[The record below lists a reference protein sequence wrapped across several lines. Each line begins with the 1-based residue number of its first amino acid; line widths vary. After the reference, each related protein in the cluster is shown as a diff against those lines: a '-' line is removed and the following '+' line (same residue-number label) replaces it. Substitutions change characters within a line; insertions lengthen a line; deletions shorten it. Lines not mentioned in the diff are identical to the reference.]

1 MPSPTRALLF
11 GALLATASPVAVLA
25 AEAPAVDNN
34 APVVAGVIVTATSS
48 ESRDKLAPSTTET
61 ITARDIADTV
71 NAVNIEDDLKYLP
84 DVFIRKR
91 HVGDT
96 QAPMA
101 TRTSGVGASARSVIY
116 VDGLLISAL
125 IGNNNTNASPR
136 WGMAPEQAVSRI
148 DMLYGPFSAAYPGN
162 SIGGVIEIT
171 TRMPDHSEGQAKV
184 VGSLQ
189 DFSLYSTHNQYGAGQ
204 ASLLFGNRW
213 GPLAARFSW
222 QHTDSSSQP
231 LGLATTAR
239 GTATSGADTVSGGIV
254 GVNRL
259 NMPIL
264 IAGATSLEHQVQ
276 DNQTLKAT
284 YDLTPRLQLA
294 YTLGHFSNNTHA
306 HSETY
311 LTDATTG
318 APVYSEPRLDANGLP
333 TDSPATTFR
342 FGGFN
347 YTLPNSAFANGAYHL
362 VEDHWMNGLTAKYS
376 GDSFTGR
383 VTLSSYS
390 YGKDAQRMANEPPPA
405 ASSNRA
411 GTITY
416 LDGTGWTTAD
426 ADGVWRPGGAMA
438 THAIAFGL
446 HADRFNLANW
456 KYNTANWIDG
466 APTTLS
472 SVSRGDTQTEAAYV
486 QDVWAVTPALKL
498 TTGARLERWEATKG
512 YIAPLAAGLANAQ
525 PENDATRV
533 SPKVSAEWRPDG
545 ADGHWRLTASYG
557 DAYRFPTVTE
567 LYLSVTAGNQ
577 LRVPNPNLTPEH
589 ARSAELAAEW
599 SNAKVRARLS
609 LFNEDVRNAL
619 ISQSATVPG
628 TTNTATFVQN
638 VDRTI
643 ATGAEGVFERK
654 DLWIDGFDIMASLTY
669 LDPHISSDPALPAA
683 VGKQIPQVPK
693 WRSTVTATWR
703 PTDKWTFSTGVRYS
717 SRLYGTID
725 NSDTVGHTYQ
735 GFEGYLIVDARASY
749 RVNDHWQAAVGV
761 DNANDKSYFLF
772 HPFPQRSVTAELTYK
787 F

>member
-1 MPSPTRALLF
+1 MTSTTRALLF
-11 GALLATASPVAVLA
+11 GALLASASPTAVLA
-25 AEAPAVDNN
+25 ADAPDAVD
-34 APVVAGVIVTATSS
+34 APPTVSGVIVTARSS
-48 ESRDKLAPSTTET
+48 EARDKLAPSTTET
-61 ITARDIADTV
+61 VTAHDIADTV

-162 SIGGVIEIT
+162 SIGGVVEIT
-171 TRMPDHSEGQAKV
+171 TRMPDHFEGEAKV
-184 VGSLQ
+184 LGSLQ
-189 DFSLYSTHNQYGAGQ
+189 DFSLYRTHNQYGAGQ
-204 ASLLFGNRW
+204 ASVLFGNRW
-213 GPLAARFSW
+213 GPLAARLSW

-231 LGLATTAR
+231 LGIATTTPT
-239 GTATSGADTVSGGIV
+239 GTTTSADNINGGLT
-254 GVNRL
+254 GVNRA

-264 IAGATSLEHQVQ
+264 IAGVTSLEHQVQ
-276 DNQTLKAT
+276 DNQTFKAS

-294 YTLGHFSNNTHA
+294 YTFGHFSNNTHA

-311 LTDATTG
+311 LSDAATG
-318 APVYSEPRLDANGLP
+318 APVYSAPQLDANGQAISGP
-333 TDSPATTFR
+333 TPLR
-342 FGGFN
+342 FGGFT
-347 YTLPNSAFANGAYHL
+347 YGLPNATFANGNYHL

-383 VTLSSYS
+383 LTFSNYS
-390 YGKDAQRMANEPPPA
+390 YGKDAQRLPNEPPPTA
-405 ASSNRA
+405 ASDRA

-416 LDGTGWTTAD
+416 LDGTGWTTVD
-426 ADGVWRPGGAMA
+426 ADGVWRPGGDTSA
-438 THAIAFGL
+438 HAIAFGL
-446 HADRFNLANW
+446 HADRFNLASL

-466 APTTLS
+466 APTSLS
-472 SVSRGDTQTEAAYV
+472 AASRGDTKTAAAYV
-486 QDVWAVTPALKL
+486 QDVWSVTPTLKL
-498 TTGARLERWEATKG
+498 TTGIRLERWEAIKG
-512 YIAPLAAGLANAQ
+512 YISPLAAGLPNDQ
-525 PENDATRV
+525 PENSAARV

-545 ADGHWRLTASYG
+545 AGGHWRLTGSYG

-567 LYLSVTAGNQ
+567 LYLAVSVGGQ
-577 LRVPNPNLTPEH
+577 LRVANPNLTPEH

-599 SNAKVRARLS
+599 TNDKVRARLS

-619 ISQSATVPG
+619 ISQTALVP
-628 TTNTATFVQN
+628 NSNSTATFVQN
-638 VDRTI
+638 IDRTI
-643 ATGAEGVFERK
+643 ATGAEAVFERK
-654 DLWIDGFDIMASLTY
+654 DLWIEGFDLMASVTY

-703 PTDKWTFSTGVRYS
+703 PTDKWTFSTGARYS

-725 NSDTVGHTYQ
+725 NSDTIGHTYQ
-735 GFEGYLIVDARASY
+735 GFEGYLIIDARASY
-749 RVNDHWQAAVGV
+749 RMDDHWQAAIGV
-761 DNANDKSYFLF
+761 DNANDRSYFLF
-772 HPFPQRSVTAELTYK
+772 HPFPQRSVTAELSYK